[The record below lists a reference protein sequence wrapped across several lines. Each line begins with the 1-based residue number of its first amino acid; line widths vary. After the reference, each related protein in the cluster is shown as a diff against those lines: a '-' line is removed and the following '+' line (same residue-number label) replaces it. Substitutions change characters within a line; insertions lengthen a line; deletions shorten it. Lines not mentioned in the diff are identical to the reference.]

1 MATTKKITVSID
13 VEALGAEEKLKLI
26 NVYVKQLEDNVDK
39 ATLGTKKHSNAVDKL
54 NKEISRLGTTT
65 KTTTKST
72 EKSTVAHK
80 NSTVAI
86 QAEISRL
93 TALRRNLDVTSQEYK
108 QLGVDIQG
116 LTGKMNMSSSSTGL
130 ASSAALE
137 LGRVVSD
144 APYGIRGM
152 ANNVSQLASQI
163 LFLSSTTNAATGK
176 VVGFSG
182 AIKGLWRSLMG
193 PLGVLLAI
201 QAAISA
207 LDYFYG
213 STKKAEEASDDLAD
227 SFDKLAGKTVVSIA
241 KVEAYADSYKNATK
255 GTREHINA
263 LKELNKLGFDPTI
276 DKIDEFIEKQMELII
291 VQATLSTYAEQ
302 IKDLADASSKL
313 DKEMEE
319 SQKRQEEAQSLAS
332 ETASVS
338 DQANF
343 KLTNSL
349 YIKEGAA
356 LLSVNNE
363 KEKQNKIEEEYTD
376 ITQKQID
383 VTEKYKQKIKELLI
397 LTTPKRGGSRSS
409 SRGFRQRF
417 LDLQREIISF
427 GREEVN
433 MREATDKELL
443 ELSQEYD
450 RLSLEAKK
458 DRFLKNEEARIRR
471 AFSSEEKIQ
480 EKLSEA
486 KLQAETEYNEAL
498 TELQKLQ
505 AAKRFEQQLDAL
517 TSFNDKALQSKIDAK
532 KAELAILDDIDGEVG
547 GIGSLDF
554 LQNRQRDIWDLE
566 DEQFEESQRRLG
578 EKLYQE
584 YGSWLEVNTIL
595 DANKRAYEMERAQE
609 EVDLE
614 KDKIDRKREI
624 NEEYIGWVQGL
635 GDVFSSIGKDN
646 EALAAAGLVL
656 EKGAAIAGIIVQ
668 TQAANAQIFADGASA
683 AGAYG
688 KAAASS
694 AASVGGG
701 IQGIAAAAPYIA
713 LQNKEGIDAKKRV
726 LKNNIGAGISIAKIA
741 ATTLTSGGSPSGG
754 GGGSSE
760 SGGGSSFTPSFN
772 VVGNSGENQL
782 AQSIS
787 NQVNTPTQA
796 FVVYEDILEAGRLED
811 NAIEAS
817 GIG

>member
-80 NSTVAI
+80 NSTSAI

-291 VQATLSTYAEQ
+291 VQATLGEYAESL
-302 IKDLADASSKL
+302 KFLADARSQATDLISSASKEL
-313 DKEMEE
+313 GDELKEFKDKIDEA
-319 SQKRQEEAQSLAS
+319 KDVQERGGGTQF
-332 ETASVS
+332 VS
-338 DQANF
+338 DQGKIKAQEMLNDLVQKRAN
-343 KLTNSL
+343 
-349 YIKEGAA
+349 
-356 LLSVNNE
+356 
-363 KEKQNKIEEEYTD
+363 
-376 ITQKQID
+376 ID
-383 VTEKYKQKIKELLI
+383 LNQLELTEKYKQKIKELLQ
-397 LTTPKRGGSRSS
+397 LTTPKAGGSRSS

-443 ELSQEYD
+443 ELSQKYD

-595 DANKRAYEMERAQE
+595 DENKRAYEMERAQE

-635 GDVFSSIGKDN
+635 GSVFSSIGKDN

-701 IQGIAAAAPYIA
+701 IQGLAAAAPYIA

-760 SGGGSSFTPSFN
+760 GGGGSSFTPSFN

>member
-1 MATTKKITVSID
+1 
-13 VEALGAEEKLKLI
+13 
-26 NVYVKQLEDNVDK
+26 
-39 ATLGTKKHSNAVDKL
+39 
-54 NKEISRLGTTT
+54 
-65 KTTTKST
+65 
-72 EKSTVAHK
+72 
-80 NSTVAI
+80 
-86 QAEISRL
+86 
-93 TALRRNLDVTSQEYK
+93 
-108 QLGVDIQG
+108 
-116 LTGKMNMSSSSTGL
+116 
-130 ASSAALE
+130 
-137 LGRVVSD
+137 
-144 APYGIRGM
+144 M

-291 VQATLSTYAEQ
+291 VQATLGEYAESL
-302 IKDLADASSKL
+302 KFLADARSQATDLISSASKEL
-313 DKEMEE
+313 GDELKEFKDKIDEA
-319 SQKRQEEAQSLAS
+319 KDVQERGGGTQF
-332 ETASVS
+332 VS
-338 DQANF
+338 DQGKIKAQEMLNDLVQKRAN
-343 KLTNSL
+343 
-349 YIKEGAA
+349 
-356 LLSVNNE
+356 
-363 KEKQNKIEEEYTD
+363 
-376 ITQKQID
+376 ID
-383 VTEKYKQKIKELLI
+383 LNQLELTEKYKQKIKELLQ
-397 LTTPKRGGSRSS
+397 LTTPKAGGSRSS

-443 ELSQEYD
+443 ELSQKYD

>member
-80 NSTVAI
+80 NSSSAI

-163 LFLSSTTNAATGK
+163 LFLSNTTNSATGK

-182 AIKGLWRSLMG
+182 AIKGLWTSLMG

-201 QAAISA
+201 QAAIAA

-313 DKEMEE
+313 DKELEE
-319 SQKRQEEAQSLAS
+319 SQKRQKLNEESKEESDSPSSQRRKSARLAKAV
-332 ETASVS
+332 EKVT
-338 DQANF
+338 DE
-343 KLTNSL
+343 K
-349 YIKEGAA
+349 KE
-356 LLSVNNE
+356 
-363 KEKQNKIEEEYTD
+363 QNRIDIEAKNIAEE
-376 ITQKQID
+376 QID
-383 VTEKYKQKIKELLI
+383 VTEKYKQKIKELLQ

-443 ELSQEYD
+443 ELSQKYD

-532 KAELAILDDIDGEVG
+532 KAELAILDDIDSEVG

-566 DEQFEESQRRLG
+566 DEQFEESQKRLG

-595 DANKRAYEMERAQE
+595 DENKRAYEMERAQE

-635 GDVFSSIGKDN
+635 GGVFSSIGKDN

-656 EKGAAIAGIIVQ
+656 EKGAAIAGIIIQ
-668 TQAANAQIFADGASA
+668 TQAANAQIFADGAGA

-713 LQNKEGIDAKKRV
+713 LQNKEGIDAKRRV

-760 SGGGSSFTPSFN
+760 GGGGSSFTPSFN

>member
-80 NSTVAI
+80 NSTSAI

-291 VQATLSTYAEQ
+291 VQATLGEYAESL
-302 IKDLADASSKL
+302 KFLADARSQATDLISSASKEL
-313 DKEMEE
+313 GDELKEFKDKIDEA
-319 SQKRQEEAQSLAS
+319 KDVQERGGGTQF
-332 ETASVS
+332 VS
-338 DQANF
+338 DQGKIKAQEMLNDLVQKRAN
-343 KLTNSL
+343 
-349 YIKEGAA
+349 
-356 LLSVNNE
+356 
-363 KEKQNKIEEEYTD
+363 
-376 ITQKQID
+376 ID
-383 VTEKYKQKIKELLI
+383 LNQLELTEKYKQKIKELLQ
-397 LTTPKRGGSRSS
+397 LTTPKAGGSRSS

-443 ELSQEYD
+443 ELSQKYD